1 MHRDL
6 RPENIRLSSG
16 QTLDRI
22 QIVEF
27 GTAMAFDE
35 DLIHDEKN
43 AAPYYVAP
51 EMFVGNYNEKCDI
64 WSIGVIA
71 YVSISGITPFD
82 GDSHADIMRNV
93 QTGKYKMD
101 NAIW

>member
-1 MHRDL
+1 
-6 RPENIRLSSG
+6 
-16 QTLDRI
+16 
-22 QIVEF
+22 
-27 GTAMAFDE
+27 MAFDE

-82 GDSHADIMRNV
+82 GDSHADIMKNV
-93 QTGKYKMD
+93 QTGKYTMD
-101 NAIW
+101 NAIWQNVTDEAKDFIKQCLTKKVDKRPTAE